1 MRLNLTAMFVCL
13 LHHIYSKYDIKKD
26 SVYIM
31 YFLFI
36 IENNYNIQYTM
47 SGKIGNLT
55 ELQDVNYNAI
65 LTLYSYA
72 EDMKIILYNI
82 SR

>member
-1 MRLNLTAMFVCL
+1 
-13 LHHIYSKYDIKKD
+13 
-26 SVYIM
+26 M

-55 ELQDVNYNAI
+55 ELQDLNYNAI

-82 SR
+82 RR